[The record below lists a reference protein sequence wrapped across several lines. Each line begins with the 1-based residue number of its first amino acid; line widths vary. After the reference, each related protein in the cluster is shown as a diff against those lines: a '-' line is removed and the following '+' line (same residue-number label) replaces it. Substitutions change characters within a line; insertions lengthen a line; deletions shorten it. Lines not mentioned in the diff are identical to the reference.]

1 MRFFVLYK
9 VMKFSAT
16 VEEVSIALRRFDTS
30 IQSRM
35 LVFATSCQRDTA
47 LLKSYMDLV
56 DIILIR
62 LSVGVSSHDL
72 RPLTSS

>member
-1 MRFFVLYK
+1 MCLFVLNK

-35 LVFATSCQRDTA
+35 LVFAASCQRDTT
-47 LLKSYMDLV
+47 LLESYVDLI
-56 DIILIR
+56 DLIFIR
-62 LSVGVSSHDL
+62 LSVGYHL
-72 RPLTSS
+72 RPLTSN

>member
-1 MRFFVLYK
+1 MRLFVLYK

-16 VEEVSIALRRFDTS
+16 VKEISITLRRFDTS

-35 LVFATSCQRDTA
+35 LVFAASCQRDTT
-47 LLKSYMDLV
+47 LLESYMDLI
-56 DIILIR
+56 DLILIR
-62 LSVGVSSHDL
+62 LSVGIASHHL

>member
-16 VEEVSIALRRFDTS
+16 VKEISIALRRFDTS

-35 LVFATSCQRDTA
+35 LVFATSCQRDTT
-47 LLKSYMDLV
+47 LLESYMYLV
-56 DIILIR
+56 DLFLIW
-62 LSVGVSSHDL
+62 LSVSHDL
-72 RPLTSS
+72 RPLTPN

>member
-1 MRFFVLYK
+1 MRLFVLYK

-35 LVFATSCQRDTA
+35 LVFATSCQRDTT
-47 LLKSYMDLV
+47 LLESYMYLV
-56 DIILIR
+56 DLFLIW
-62 LSVGVSSHDL
+62 LSVSVISHDL
-72 RPLTSS
+72 RPLTPN